1 VTSSKLDESWEEI
14 EVSDP
19 DSTSI
24 MLVEFETSRLPF
36 QVAASE
42 VAASDP
48 AAFSSEAFSSSSDTT
63 SCCRSLVSSI
73 LV

>member
-1 VTSSKLDESWEEI
+1 MTSSKLDESWEEI

-36 QVAASE
+36 QVAAS
-42 VAASDP
+42 DP

-63 SCCRSLVSSI
+63 SYCRSLVSSI